1 MDFPTFKVMLRELG
15 VLVNNQQIE
24 QLETYKKL
32 LQKWNKVMD
41 LTTIHSD
48 EMIIEKHFYDSL
60 VSSKLIKY
68 DEQNLLDVGT
78 GAGFPGLVL
87 KIIYPKLKVTLL
99 EPTLKRCNFL
109 NAVINELHLQD
120 IKVINK
126 RAEEY
131 IHDNMRENYS
141 LVTARAV
148 SRLNVLL
155 ELVIPF
161 LKVDGYFVALKGK
174 NAREE
179 LKEAENA
186 LKILNVNL
194 IASYKLT
201 LPSEQESRE
210 VLVFKKLQKTDTK
223 YPRLYGAIKK
233 KPL

>member
-15 VLVNNQQIE
+15 VLVNNKQIE

-194 IASYKLT
+194 IDSYKLT